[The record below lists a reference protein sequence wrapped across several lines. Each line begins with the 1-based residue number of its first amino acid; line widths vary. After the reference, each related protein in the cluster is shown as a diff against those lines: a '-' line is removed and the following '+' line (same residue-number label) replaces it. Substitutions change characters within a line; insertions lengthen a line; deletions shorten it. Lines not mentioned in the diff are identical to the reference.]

1 MRRLLNDPLFLKT
14 PKGVVPTERAKELE
28 APIRDVLARVRTVI
42 STAEPFDPARS
53 RRRFTIGTADGFSV
67 FLPPL
72 LDEIARTAPGIDLVV
87 RHMQMETALSDL
99 DGRLIDVAIAPFY
112 ELPARFAAQRLYED
126 DFVIAAQSR
135 HPFLKNPTLENY
147 CRMQHLLVA
156 PRGDPSGIVDEL
168 LESRGLSR
176 RVALA
181 VPNFMLALDL
191 LTKTQ
196 LVCVLP
202 KRFVERHAERFAVAT
217 ASCRWISAR
226 PPFRRWRRRQ
236 RSWTAASFGS
246 SMCLGEPTD
255 VQFRNACYSI
265 NDPESFGTRAGEDA
279 HRPLDG
285 RQAKEAPGDDWKG
298 WWPDDDGGDDDGGSP
313 APQNRRRPDVNRA
326 AVGLAGSAAA
336 PITTLS
342 SSSWAHSPRSIQG
355 NRFERRFC
363 YGDSEGESGFKRQY
377 RTFVWLINDKGL
389 RHAAE
394 RNLSRI
400 LELSPSSGDPAAWVS
415 DGLRAVKIVPS
426 PQL

>member
-1 MRRLLNDPLFLKT
+1 MLNEIDLSRADLNLLVLFETVFDERNVGRAAERLNLSASAVSHDLGRLRRLLNDPLFLKT

-202 KRFVERHAERFAVAT
+202 KRFVEMHAERFAVAT
-217 ASCRWISAR
+217 AK
-226 PPFRRWRRRQ
+226 
-236 RSWTAASFGS
+236 
-246 SMCLGEPTD
+246 L
-255 VQFRNACYSI
+255 
-265 NDPESFGTRAGEDA
+265 
-279 HRPLDG
+279 PLDLG
-285 RQAKEAPGDDWKG
+285 APTIQAVAPKAALM
-298 WWPDDDGGDDDGGSP
+298 DGG
-313 APQNRRRPDVNRA
+313 
-326 AVGLAGSAAA
+326 L
-336 PITTLS
+336 
-342 SSSWAHSPRSIQG
+342 
-355 NRFERRFC
+355 
-363 YGDSEGESGFKRQY
+363 
-377 RTFVWLINDKGL
+377 VWLLDVLG
-389 RHAAE
+389 RTH
-394 RNLSRI
+394 
-400 LELSPSSGDPAAWVS
+400 
-415 DGLRAVKIVPS
+415 
-426 PQL
+426 

>member
-1 MRRLLNDPLFLKT
+1 MLNEIDLSRADLNLLVLFETVFDERNVGRAAERLNLSASAVSHGLGRLRRLLNDPLFLKT

-87 RHMQMETALSDL
+87 RHMQMETALSDV

-202 KRFVERHAERFAVAT
+202 KRFVEMHAERFAVAT
-217 ASCRWISAR
+217 AK
-226 PPFRRWRRRQ
+226 
-236 RSWTAASFGS
+236 
-246 SMCLGEPTD
+246 L
-255 VQFRNACYSI
+255 
-265 NDPESFGTRAGEDA
+265 
-279 HRPLDG
+279 PLDLG
-285 RQAKEAPGDDWKG
+285 APTIQAVAPKAALM
-298 WWPDDDGGDDDGGSP
+298 DGG
-313 APQNRRRPDVNRA
+313 
-326 AVGLAGSAAA
+326 L
-336 PITTLS
+336 
-342 SSSWAHSPRSIQG
+342 
-355 NRFERRFC
+355 
-363 YGDSEGESGFKRQY
+363 
-377 RTFVWLINDKGL
+377 VWLLDVLG
-389 RHAAE
+389 RTH
-394 RNLSRI
+394 
-400 LELSPSSGDPAAWVS
+400 
-415 DGLRAVKIVPS
+415 
-426 PQL
+426 

>member
-1 MRRLLNDPLFLKT
+1 MLNEIDLSRADLNLLVLFETVFDERNVGRAAERLNLSASAVSHGLGRLRRLLNDPLFLKT

-53 RRRFTIGTADGFSV
+53 RRRFTIGTVDGFSV

-202 KRFVERHAERFAVAT
+202 KRFVEMHAERFAVAT
-217 ASCRWISAR
+217 AK
-226 PPFRRWRRRQ
+226 
-236 RSWTAASFGS
+236 
-246 SMCLGEPTD
+246 L
-255 VQFRNACYSI
+255 
-265 NDPESFGTRAGEDA
+265 
-279 HRPLDG
+279 PLDLG
-285 RQAKEAPGDDWKG
+285 APTIQAVAPKAALM
-298 WWPDDDGGDDDGGSP
+298 DGG
-313 APQNRRRPDVNRA
+313 
-326 AVGLAGSAAA
+326 L
-336 PITTLS
+336 
-342 SSSWAHSPRSIQG
+342 
-355 NRFERRFC
+355 
-363 YGDSEGESGFKRQY
+363 
-377 RTFVWLINDKGL
+377 VWLLDVLG
-389 RHAAE
+389 RTH
-394 RNLSRI
+394 
-400 LELSPSSGDPAAWVS
+400 
-415 DGLRAVKIVPS
+415 
-426 PQL
+426 